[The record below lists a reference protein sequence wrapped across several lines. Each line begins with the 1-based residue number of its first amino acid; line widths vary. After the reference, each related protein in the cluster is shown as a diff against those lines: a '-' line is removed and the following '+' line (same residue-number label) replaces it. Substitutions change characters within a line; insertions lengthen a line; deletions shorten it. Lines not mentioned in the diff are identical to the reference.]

1 MPARNRSR
9 TQGLAAANIAMYSQ
23 AVVDSQGYDYS
34 SMLEYST
41 RHCQD
46 IGHFQQ
52 TVIQPLTTAT
62 AVRPSIAT
70 AAASSLP
77 LFSVITAITAARLP
91 LSRPSTW
98 KQYSLF
104 GHVYGNALSAF
115 AIIPL
120 PWPLAFLGGGG
131 VTVNYM
137 VFVVPSR
144 SDFDD
149 KWPKGCKWNDVA
161 PAASRLAQRYDH
173 GLCNSLSGFFDRL
186 GWRSVDMIKQ
196 PDEKHQ
202 IYSSLSWNS
211 KKSLRRKNLLFAV
224 VQGHPSYQIRLTSCW
239 RQVETYGKEKIIKL
253 RTAAFFSARAH
264 ISCLLFN
271 SDAVPNK
278 QILTA
283 KKTGVTLRE
292 TRSTCMLTTDS
303 VLNGTDAK
311 NVNLYEKKSYKIV
324 IFVSSKN
331 GPGNGIASIKVYV
344 THGLLSPGVLGLAE
358 GKTVI
363 DKSPYLQTDGDVG
376 AAKAFVQDMVEK
388 ITGPSAGSALRKD
401 TNTAAIIKA
410 VTSGNH
416 YAGIAK
422 TGAIVDTNANVY
434 GTDNLE
440 SVFTASL
447 HKCRPFIY

>member
-1 MPARNRSR
+1 M
-9 TQGLAAANIAMYSQ
+9 SQ
-23 AVVDSQGYDYS
+23 ASRLLLVDLIS
-34 SMLEYST
+34 E
-41 RHCQD
+41 
-46 IGHFQQ
+46 
-52 TVIQPLTTAT
+52 
-62 AVRPSIAT
+62 
-70 AAASSLP
+70 
-77 LFSVITAITAARLP
+77 
-91 LSRPSTW
+91 
-98 KQYSLF
+98 K
-104 GHVYGNALSAF
+104 SAF

-161 PAASRLAQRYDH
+161 PAASRLARSQARH
-173 GLCNSLSGFFDRL
+173 SRPLL

-202 IYSSLSWNS
+202 IYSSLSWNM
-211 KKSLRRKNLLFAV
+211 

-292 TRSTCMLTTDS
+292 TRSTCL

-324 IFVSSKN
+324 IF
-331 GPGNGIASIKVYV
+331 VYV